1 MPSAIVEVVG
11 YVALGFALSV
21 ALTPLCRAAA
31 FRRGY
36 VATPT
41 DDRWHKKPT
50 ALLGGLAIGLSVLI
64 GWLVSGAPLETLL
77 LLLCGF
83 GLLCVG
89 LVDDVVSLKASTKLV
104 FQIVAASIFVFS
116 GYQLNWIES
125 RTLDSLLTI
134 LWIVGVTNAFNLL
147 DNMDGLCAGI
157 ASIAAA
163 ALLVGALPALEPMP
177 TTVYGSLLLGSM
189 LGFLVFNF
197 SPASIFMGDSG
208 SLFIG
213 LTLSALTL
221 SSDNQ
226 RVTEPNVISVV
237 AAPLLVLLIP
247 LFDTALVTVSRLRS
261 GRSPSRGGRD
271 HASHRLVA
279 IGLSERRA
287 VLVLWGLAILGGSAG
302 LLMRH
307 VSVSWTT
314 PLTVIILLAMA
325 VFAAYLMNIQVYE
338 DTEDS
343 GARSGRVTR
352 VVADFM
358 YKRRVAEILL
368 DFCLIAASY
377 YLAYR
382 LRFEGSEF
390 SANFSKFLESLP
402 LVVAV
407 QLCFL
412 FLFRVYRGVWR
423 YFSLM
428 DAVAV
433 GKGVLAGT
441 GAVICVFVFIGRFRG
456 YSRAA
461 FVIYAALLLLMII
474 GSRASFRLIS
484 EFVQRRRRGSDLVVY
499 GAGGRSHWALEELL
513 GQPDA
518 QYRMRGF
525 IDDDA
530 TKHRMRVHGY
540 SVLGGYDTLVKLI
553 NAGKVECVVISSQ
566 LVHGDRIRDT
576 EQLCRQRGVRLF
588 RLYVDLQQVVPADRA
603 AEIQRPTGT
612 FV

>member
-1 MPSAIVEVVG
+1 VPEAIRQVFG
-11 YVALGFALSV
+11 YVALGFAFSV
-21 ALTPLCRAAA
+21 ALTPLCRSAA
-31 FRRGY
+31 FRLGY
-36 VATPT
+36 VATPSG
-41 DDRWHKKPT
+41 DRWHKKPT
-50 ALLGGLAIGLSVLI
+50 ALLGGVAIGLSVLI
-64 GWLVSGAPLETLL
+64 GWFVSGAAVETLL
-77 LLLCGF
+77 LLVCGL

-89 LVDDVVSLKASTKLV
+89 LVDDIVSLKPSTKLV
-104 FQIVAASIFVFS
+104 FQIVAASILVFS
-116 GYQLNWIES
+116 GYQLRWVES
-125 RTLDSLLTI
+125 LTLDSLITI

-157 ASIAAA
+157 ASIAAV
-163 ALLVGALPALEPMP
+163 ALLMGAAAGSGPMP

-189 LGFLVFNF
+189 LGFLVYNF

-221 SSDNQ
+221 SSASPN
-226 RVTEPNVISVV
+226 VTEPNVISVV

-247 LFDTALVTVSRLRS
+247 LFDTALVTMSRLRS

-271 HASHRLVA
+271 HTSHRLVA

-307 VSVSWTT
+307 VSLTWTT

-325 VFAAYLMNIQVYE
+325 IFGAYLMNIRVYE
-338 DTEDS
+338 DADDS
-343 GARSGRVTR
+343 SARQGRMTR
-352 VVADFM
+352 FVADFM

-368 DFCLIAASY
+368 DFCLVAASY

-382 LRFEGSEF
+382 LRFEGREF
-390 SANFSKFLESLP
+390 SANFTKFLGSLP
-402 LVVAV
+402 LVIALQVT
-407 QLCFL
+407 FL
-412 FLFRVYRGVWR
+412 FAFRVYRGVWR

-433 GKGVLAGT
+433 AKGVLAGT
-441 GAVICVFVFIGRFRG
+441 AAVICVFVFIERFSG
-456 YSRAA
+456 YSRAV
-461 FVIYAALLLLMII
+461 FVIHSALLMLMIT

-484 EFVQRRRRGSDLVVY
+484 EFVRRRRIGSGLVVY
-499 GAGGRSHWALEELL
+499 GAGSRSHWALREMLEHPEL
-513 GQPDA
+513 QF
-518 QYRMRGF
+518 RMRGF

-530 TKHRMRVHGY
+530 AKHRMRVHGY
-540 SVLGGYDTLVKLI
+540 PVLGGYDALARLI

-566 LVHGDRIRDT
+566 LVRSDRVRDT

-588 RLYVDLQQVVPADRA
+588 RFYVDLRQVVPADPA
-603 AEIQRPTGT
+603 AQIERPTGT